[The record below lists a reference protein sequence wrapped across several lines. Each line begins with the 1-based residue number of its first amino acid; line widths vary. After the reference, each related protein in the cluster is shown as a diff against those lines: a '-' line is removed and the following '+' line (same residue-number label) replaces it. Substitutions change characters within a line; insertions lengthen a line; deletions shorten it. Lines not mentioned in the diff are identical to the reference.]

1 MSTRDKRFSKIG
13 RDSRFIQLESRTS
26 RKENVDG
33 DARFA
38 NLGKSIADMAMET
51 KSSKTHSTEEM
62 QSDHS
67 SDEHAEPIEEEY
79 PLNSDDLEDEVIP
92 YVDGEESTSLA
103 IVNMDWDH
111 IKAADLYVVLHSF
124 LPATGKLEH
133 VRVFMSEFGRE
144 RLAQEAVKGPGLD
157 AYVDKEREKIFAEYR
172 RNMDSGA
179 VEFKNTKQVPV
190 TKLSSEYY
198 DIKDYF
204 DANADEAEAAAENA
218 IRRYELDRMRY
229 AFAIAKF
236 NSIQTASNIYSQ
248 LNGVLFERS
257 SCTLDLR
264 VVMLEDEAQFLKGDK
279 LIPVAEGGW
288 LMDACFSFPQLYAAK
303 DDFETKALQKTKPE
317 LTWDQ
322 TDPDRLKITT
332 RKLSKE
338 EAHDWAND
346 PANQFIAMSD
356 EDESDGA
363 GRFDLLTGNH
373 KTEDDSSDSND
384 DDDGSSIGS
393 DEPQHGKHSK
403 HSKDDLFISFDSIL
417 TGSSVP
423 GRSIMAPTVQTPFQ
437 KYLEQRT
444 KEKKAN
450 QQAQKD
456 ETALASSP
464 KGRADDSSFSLVV
477 TRKEKLL
484 QQKISDAKLSGNSR
498 KLRRLT
504 SDLQKLYDENPWLSS
519 TAVSEGDILAD
530 DRFAAVLQNGR
541 EFHID
546 TSIQEYREGGDL
558 SSVITAQRKIR
569 R

>member
-13 RDSRFIQLESRTS
+13 KDSRFIQLESQSNCTA
-26 RKENVDG
+26 NVSG
-33 DARFA
+33 DDRFA
-38 NLGKSIADMAMET
+38 NLGKSISDMVREAQ
-51 KSSKTHSTEEM
+51 SSEGHSTDEV
-62 QSDHS
+62 QSKDINK
-67 SDEHAEPIEEEY
+67 EYEEPIEEEY
-79 PLNSDDLEDEVIP
+79 PVNSDDFEGEDVP
-92 YVDGEESTSLA
+92 CVDGEESTSLA

-124 LPATGKLEH
+124 LPATGKLQH
-133 VRVFMSEFGRE
+133 VRIFMSEFGRE
-144 RLAQEAVKGPGLD
+144 RLAQEAVKGPALD
-157 AYVDKEREKIFAEYR
+157 SYIDKEREKIFAEYR
-172 RNMDSGA
+172 KNMDSGA

-198 DIKDYF
+198 NIKDYF

-236 NSIQTASNIYSQ
+236 NSVQTASNIYSQ

-264 VVMLEDEAQFLKGDK
+264 VVMLEDEAQFLEGDK

-288 LMDACFSFPQLYAAK
+288 MMDECFAFPQLYSAK

-356 EDESDGA
+356 GDDDGDA
-363 GRFDLLTGNH
+363 GDHLRLLANNH
-373 KTEDDSSDSND
+373 KAGDSNSND
-384 DDDGSSIGS
+384 DSDGSSIGL
-393 DEPQHGKHSK
+393 DDPQHDKASK
-403 HSKDDLFISFDSIL
+403 EDFFISFDSIL
-417 TGSSVP
+417 TGNATS
-423 GRSIMAPTVQTPFQ
+423 GRSVMAPTEQTPFQ

-450 QQAQKD
+450 QQVKKIEQVS
-456 ETALASSP
+456 TV
-464 KGRADDSSFSLVV
+464 RARDHVDDSSFSLVV

-484 QQKISDAKLSGNSR
+484 QQKISDAKLSGDSH
-498 KLRRLT
+498 KLKRLNN
-504 SDLQKLYDENPWLSS
+504 DLQKLYAENPWLSS
-519 TAVSEGDILAD
+519 TAVTESDIIAD

-558 SSVITAQRKIR
+558 SSVISAQRKIR

>member
-1 MSTRDKRFSKIG
+1 MSTRDKRFSKI
-13 RDSRFIQLESRTS
+13 RKDSRFIQLESRS
-26 RKENVDG
+26 DCSANVDG
-33 DARFA
+33 DDRFA
-38 NLGKSIADMAMET
+38 NLGKSIADIVKET
-51 KSSKTHSTEEM
+51 QSSESYSINNPQPEDTTTEYE
-62 QSDHS
+62 
-67 SDEHAEPIEEEY
+67 EPIEEEY
-79 PLNSDDLEDEVIP
+79 PANSDDFESEEIP

-124 LPATGKLEH
+124 LPATGKLHH

-144 RLAQEAVKGPGLD
+144 RLAQEAVKGPALD
-157 AYVDKEREKIFAEYR
+157 SYIDKEREKIFAEYR
-172 RNMDSGA
+172 KNVNDGV

-190 TKLSSEYY
+190 TKLSSEYSN
-198 DIKDYF
+198 IKDYF
-204 DANADEAEAAAENA
+204 DANTDEAEAAAENA

-236 NSIQTASNIYSQ
+236 NSVQTASNIYSQ

-264 VVMLEDEAQFLKGDK
+264 VVMLEDEAQFLEGDK
-279 LIPVAEGGW
+279 LIPAAEGGW
-288 LMDACFSFPQLYAAK
+288 MMDECFAFPQLYSAK

-356 EDESDGA
+356 
-363 GRFDLLTGNH
+363 
-373 KTEDDSSDSND
+373 DDND
-384 DDDGSSIGS
+384 DDGGAVDQLHLLSSKRNTENDNDSDNDSDGSSSGLDEMQHAKS
-393 DEPQHGKHSK
+393 DKNN
-403 HSKDDLFISFDSIL
+403 DFFISFDSLL
-417 TGSSVP
+417 TGNAAP
-423 GRSIMAPTVQTPFQ
+423 GRSVMTPTEQTPFQ

-444 KEKKAN
+444 KEKKIS
-450 QQAQKD
+450 QQAKKVEQVAEERVKNQV
-456 ETALASSP
+456 
-464 KGRADDSSFSLVV
+464 DDNSFSLVV
-477 TRKEKLL
+477 TRKEKAL
-484 QQKISDAKLSGNSR
+484 QQKISDAKLSGDSH
-498 KLRRLT
+498 KLKRLNN
-504 SDLQKLYDENPWLSS
+504 DLQKLHTENPWLSS
-519 TAVSEGDILAD
+519 TAVTESDILAD

-546 TSIQEYREGGDL
+546 TSIQEYREGGNL
-558 SSVITAQRKIR
+558 SSVISAQRKIR